1 MSYYSNLLYCT
12 WNSAQH
18 YVASWI
24 GGELGGECCLSF
36 TCVLSGFLQPHG
48 SQNAR
53 FPCRSLSTRGCSNSC
68 PLSWWCHP
76 TISSSI
82 APFSSCPQS
91 FPAQGS
97 FPISR
102 LFASG
107 NQSVGASAS
116 VLPKNIQDWSPLGL
130 TGLSSLLSKDIG
142 GEWIHVCVYV
152 WLSPFTVHLKLSQHC
167 LLIGYTPVQI

>member
-1 MSYYSNLLYCT
+1 MEFCSTLCGILNWRGVRGRMLFIIHLCPVRLFATPWMAECQVSMSFTIYQRLLKLMSFELVMPSNHLILYYSLLLLP
-12 WNSAQH
+12 S
-18 YVASWI
+18 I
-24 GGELGGECCLSF
+24 
-36 TCVLSGFLQPHG
+36 
-48 SQNAR
+48 
-53 FPCRSLSTRGCSNSC
+53 FPS
-68 PLSWWCHP
+68 
-76 TISSSI
+76 
-82 APFSSCPQS
+82 
-91 FPAQGS
+91 QGS